1 MPFRYFF
8 WMFLVQR
15 KYFFSFHKIFPDK
28 SELVWCTSMQYTYIQ
43 CNICICNCIFVFV
56 CLFVFKSYSMM
67 KASMYV
73 APGALTF
80 NAKGQ
85 ISG

>member
-15 KYFFSFHKIFPDK
+15 KYFFSFHKIFPDE

>member
-1 MPFRYFF
+1 MK
-8 WMFLVQR
+8 V
-15 KYFFSFHKIFPDK
+15 
-28 SELVWCTSMQYTYIQ
+28 SMSGAPQ
-43 CNICICNCIFVFV
+43 CNIHIFNAIFVFV
-56 CLFVFKSYSMM
+56 YLYVVFKSYSMM

-73 APGALTF
+73 APAALTF